1 MLNSPS
7 KLALAALPA
16 YWPHLLV
23 TLWAVCA
30 SKRVSIMHRIRICNM
45 NQIQLIS
52 RKILCDRLKLQ
63 MGLDP
68 DIDIEPRI
76 LQVMWLQLNYERIAK
91 LTSAEA
97 PWMGIGKNQVA

>member
-16 YWPHLLV
+16 YWPHSLV

-30 SKRVSIMHRIRICNM
+30 SKRVSIMERIRICNM

-63 MGLDP
+63 MGLDS

-76 LQVMWLQLNYERIAK
+76 LQAMWQQLNYERIAK
-91 LTSAEA
+91 LARAEA
-97 PWMGIGKNQVA
+97 S

>member
-1 MLNSPS
+1 
-7 KLALAALPA
+7 
-16 YWPHLLV
+16 
-23 TLWAVCA
+23 
-30 SKRVSIMHRIRICNM
+30 M

-76 LQVMWLQLNYERIAK
+76 LQAMWLQLNYERIAK
-91 LTSAEA
+91 LARAEA
-97 PWMGIGKNQVA
+97 SWMGLGNNQMA

>member
-1 MLNSPS
+1 
-7 KLALAALPA
+7 
-16 YWPHLLV
+16 
-23 TLWAVCA
+23 
-30 SKRVSIMHRIRICNM
+30 M

-76 LQVMWLQLNYERIAK
+76 LQAMWRQLNYERITK
-91 LTSAEA
+91 LARTEA
-97 PWMGIGKNQVA
+97 SWMGLGKNQVA